1 MHAIQRALK
10 SLVLACA
17 IGQFAAEG
25 WAQTYP
31 VRPVRYIVPSSP
43 GGGNDTMARVF
54 AEELA
59 QMLGQNIVVDNRAG
73 AAGNIAAEMVA
84 RSPADG
90 YTVLQLSQSLAVNVS
105 LYRNLPYDLVRDF
118 AAVTMMAIEPYIV
131 VVHPSLPAK
140 SIGDLI
146 RLAQARPGTI
156 NYPSA
161 GAGTTSFLSA
171 EQFKSM
177 AGVNIVHVPYKGG
190 GPALI
195 SVVSGETTV
204 YFGPVPPLL
213 PHIQQGRLRAL
224 AVATA
229 KRLPAM
235 PEVPAVAES
244 VPGFEFT
251 NWYGLLVPAKT
262 PRNIIATINRAA
274 VAALDKPAV
283 NKRLVAM
290 GLIPMSSQP
299 EEFADYIKLK
309 IAALA
314 KIIRDTGASV
324 N

>member
-1 MHAIQRALK
+1 MDTIHRALK
-10 SLVLACA
+10 SLMLACA
-17 IGQFAAEG
+17 IGQLAADG
-25 WAQTYP
+25 WAQIYP
-31 VRPVRYIVPSSP
+31 ARPVRYIVPSSP

-59 QMLGQNIVVDNRAG
+59 QALGQNVVVDNRAG

-161 GAGTTSFLSA
+161 GAGTTSFLST
-171 EQFKSM
+171 EQFKNM

-235 PEVPAVAES
+235 PELPAVAES
-244 VPGFEFT
+244 VPGFEFA

-262 PRNIIATINRAA
+262 PKNTIATINRAA
-274 VAALDKPAV
+274 VAVLNKPAV
-283 NKRLVAM
+283 SKRLVAM

-314 KIIRDTGASV
+314 KIIRDTGATV